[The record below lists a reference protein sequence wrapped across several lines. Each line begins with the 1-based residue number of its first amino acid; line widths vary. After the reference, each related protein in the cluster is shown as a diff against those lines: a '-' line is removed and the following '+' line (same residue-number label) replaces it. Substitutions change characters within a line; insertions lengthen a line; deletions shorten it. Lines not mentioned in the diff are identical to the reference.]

1 MKLGLIC
8 FFRGFK
14 HHKAVSSSL
23 SLSLS
28 DIDECTD
35 PDVCG
40 TNAVCINHPD
50 GFICECHPGYSN
62 YGNNQSKCTGERAL

>member
-28 DIDECTD
+28 LSLRYRWVYRSRCLR
-35 PDVCG
+35 
-40 TNAVCINHPD
+40 HKRSL
-50 GFICECHPGYSN
+50 HKSSRQLHLRMSPGL
-62 YGNNQSKCTGERAL
+62 Q